1 MTENREKNTVEKIE
15 ANVTNETLMTPDEYT
30 SHNETLTVIR
40 GDVPPAE
47 LIESLTNASNE
58 LFCSINDDGTRKT
71 KVRIYNAIQAD
82 HEELSRHLNEVLEVV
97 DVVAYPISVVNEIG
111 EVNNILRTVLICA
124 DGKTYSAGSVG
135 VTNSLSKIF
144 AILGTPHNGAW
155 HDEPVKMICRS
166 KASRNNAQN
175 SFNYL
180 ELVD

>member
-1 MTENREKNTVEKIE
+1 MTEKKEINVNE
-15 ANVTNETLMTPDEYT
+15 ANETLMAPDEYT

-58 LFCSINDDGTRKT
+58 LFCSITDDGTRKT

-97 DVVAYPISVVNEIG
+97 DVVAYPISVVNELG
-111 EVNNILRTVLICA
+111 ELSNILRTVLICA
-124 DGKTYSAGSVG
+124 DGKTYSAGSIG

-144 AILGTPHNGAW
+144 AILGTPHDGAW
-155 HDEPVKMICRS
+155 HDEPVKMVCRS